1 MTTREIKHVVGSFAE
16 VPLTDPAAA
25 PAAVDAAQVDAYVRA
40 AAAANHYAPEQLTWS
55 TPEGID
61 VPPVFTRADRDA
73 VVAEGYPLDTVP
85 GVAPFVRGPYPTMYV
100 NQPWT
105 IRQYAGFSTAADSNA
120 FYRRNLQAGQKGL
133 SVAFDLATH
142 RGYDSD
148 HPRVQGDVG
157 MAGVAIDS
165 ILDMR
170 QLFDHIPLDQVSV
183 SMTMNGAVLPI
194 LALYVVAAEEQGVA
208 PEQLAG
214 TIQNDILKEFMVRN
228 TYIYPPKPS
237 MRIISDIFAYT
248 SAKMPKFNSISI
260 SGYHIQEAG
269 ATADLELAYTL
280 ADGVEYIRAGIDAG
294 MEVDKFAP
302 RLSFFWA
309 IGMNFFMEVAKLRAG
324 RLLWSELVAKFEPK
338 SAKSLSLRTHSQ
350 TSGWSLTAQDAYNN
364 VARTCIEAMAA
375 TQGHTQS
382 LHTNALDEALALP
395 TDFSARIA
403 RNTQLLIQQESNTTR
418 PVDPWGGS
426 YYVEWLT
433 HQLANRARAHIEEVE
448 AHGGM
453 AQAIGEGI
461 PKLRIEEAAART
473 QARIDTGQQPVIGV
487 NKYQAEEDQQV
498 EVLKVENS
506 RVRAEQIEKLRR
518 LRAERDSAQ
527 VERALAELTRAAASS
542 EGGMANNLLALAIDA
557 ARAKATVGEI
567 SDALEQVY
575 GRHQAEIRTLSGVYR
590 DEAGKV
596 TNITTAS
603 DLVEEFAEAE
613 GRRPRI
619 LVAKMGQDGHDRGQ
633 KVIATAFADLGFDVD
648 VGPLFQTPEEVAQQA
663 ADNDVHVVGV
673 SSLAAGHLTLVPA
686 LRQALA
692 EAGRPDIMVIVGGV
706 IPPDD
711 FAALYEAGA
720 AAIFPPGTVIA
731 DAAIDLLK
739 KLAHELGHEIGSGAR
754 EYPAPELP
762 VGSHPRPQVTIRG
775 VG

>member
-1 MTTREIKHVVGSFAE
+1 MSIEHEIGSFADI
-16 VPLTDPAAA
+16 PLTDPAAPVPSA
-25 PAAVDAAQVDAYVRA
+25 PT
-40 AAAANHYAPEQLTWS
+40 PEQADALTESVATANLYTKDQVVWS

-61 VPPVFTRADRDA
+61 VKPVYTRADRDA
-73 VVAEGYPLDTVP
+73 IVAEGYPLDSYP
-85 GVAPFVRGPYPTMYV
+85 GIAPFVRGPYPTMYV

-105 IRQYAGFSTAADSNA
+105 IRQYAGFSTAAESNA
-120 FYRRNLQAGQKGL
+120 FYRRNLAAGQKGL

-170 QLFDHIPLDQVSV
+170 QLFDGIDLSQVSV

-194 LALYVVAAEEQGVA
+194 LALYVVAAEEQGVK

-237 MRIISDIFAYT
+237 MRIISDIFSYT

-280 ADGVEYIRAGIDAG
+280 ADGVEYIRAGLDAG
-294 MEVDKFAP
+294 MAIDKFAP

-324 RLLWSELVAKFEPK
+324 RLLWAELVEKFEPK

-350 TSGWSLTAQDAYNN
+350 TSGWSLTAQDVFNN
-364 VARTCIEAMAA
+364 VTRTCVEAMAA

-382 LHTNALDEALALP
+382 LHTNALDEAIALP

-403 RNTQLLIQQESNTTR
+403 RNTQLLLQQESGTTR
-418 PVDPWGGS
+418 PIDPWGGS
-426 YYVEWLT
+426 HYVEWLT
-433 HQLANRARAHIEEVE
+433 HELANRARAHIAEVE
-448 AHGGM
+448 EAGGM
-453 AQAIGEGI
+453 AQAISEGI

-473 QARIDTGQQPVIGV
+473 QARIDSGRQPLIGV
-487 NKYQAEEDQQV
+487 NKYVPDEVDTI

-506 RVRAEQIEKLRR
+506 KVRAEQIAKLER
-518 LRAERDSAQ
+518 LRSDRDEAATKA
-527 VERALAELTRAAASS
+527 ALAELTRAAASTD
-542 EGGMANNLLALAIDA
+542 GGMENNLLALAIDA

-567 SDALEQVY
+567 SDALEKVY
-575 GRHQAEIRTLSGVYR
+575 GRHQAEIRTISGVYR
-590 DEAGKV
+590 DEAGKA
-596 TNITTAS
+596 TNITTATE
-603 DLVEEFAEAE
+603 LVEKFAEEE

-633 KVIATAFADLGFDVD
+633 KVISTAFADLGFDVD

-663 ADNDVHVVGV
+663 ADNDVHVIGV

-686 LRQALA
+686 LKQALA
-692 EAGRPDIMVIVGGV
+692 EVGREDIMIVVGGV
-706 IPPDD
+706 IPPGD
-711 FAALYEAGA
+711 FDELYQAGA

-731 DAAIDLLK
+731 DAAAGLLT
-739 KLAHELGHEIGSGAR
+739 KLAAQLGHHVQG
-754 EYPAPELP
+754 
-762 VGSHPRPQVTIRG
+762 
-775 VG
+775 